1 MTKITKE
8 VLFTELS
15 IKLAIMDAKL
25 DKLIELAMK
34 PEITT
39 EPLRIKTLKDIL
51 PEDIERARELFKDL
65 ESTTDY
71 DLTKP
76 YGFTQSSVTHE
87 VIK

>member
-25 DKLIELAMK
+25 DKLIELGMK
-34 PEITT
+34 PEITI
-39 EPLRIKTLKDIL
+39 EPLRIKSLKDIL

-76 YGFTQSSVTHE
+76 YGFTHE
-87 VIK
+87 NIK

>member
-8 VLFTELS
+8 ILFTELS

-34 PEITT
+34 SEITI
-39 EPLRIKTLKDIL
+39 EPLKDIL

-65 ESTTDY
+65 ES
-71 DLTKP
+71 
-76 YGFTQSSVTHE
+76 SATHE
-87 VIK
+87 NIK

>member
-25 DKLIELAMK
+25 DKLLELAMK
-34 PEITT
+34 PNTVNIVGDDAEHPSVTGN
-39 EPLRIKTLKDIL
+39 
-51 PEDIERARELFKDL
+51 L

-76 YGFTQSSVTHE
+76 YGFTHE
-87 VIK
+87 NIK

>member
-1 MTKITKE
+1 MTNKITKE

-25 DKLIELAMK
+25 DKLLELAMK
-34 PEITT
+34 PEIT
-39 EPLRIKTLKDIL
+39 IKSLEEIP

-65 ESTTDY
+65 ESTTEY

-76 YGFTQSSVTHE
+76 YGFTHE
-87 VIK
+87 NIK

>member
-25 DKLIELAMK
+25 DKLIELVMT
-34 PEITT
+34 PEV
-39 EPLRIKTLKDIL
+39 ENQ
-51 PEDIERARELFKDL
+51 L
-65 ESTTDY
+65 ESTADY

-76 YGFTQSSVTHE
+76 YGFTHE
-87 VIK
+87 NIK

>member
-25 DKLIELAMK
+25 DKLLELAMQ
-34 PEITT
+34 PNTVNIGDDAEHPSVTGN
-39 EPLRIKTLKDIL
+39 
-51 PEDIERARELFKDL
+51 L

-76 YGFTQSSVTHE
+76 YGFTHE
-87 VIK
+87 IVK

>member
-25 DKLIELAMK
+25 DKLLELAMK
-34 PEITT
+34 SNTVNIVG
-39 EPLRIKTLKDIL
+39 DI
-51 PEDIERARELFKDL
+51 AVTGNL

-76 YGFTQSSVTHE
+76 YGFTHGAC
-87 VIK
+87 K

>member
-34 PEITT
+34 PEITI
-39 EPLRIKTLKDIL
+39 EPFKGIL

-65 ESTTDY
+65 ESATEY

-76 YGFTQSSVTHE
+76 YGFTQGSVTHE
-87 VIK
+87 TIK

>member
-34 PEITT
+34 PEIT
-39 EPLRIKTLKDIL
+39 IKPLKDSV
-51 PEDIERARELFKDL
+51 DALFKDI
-65 ESTTDY
+65 ESTTHY
-71 DLTKP
+71 DLINL
-76 YGFTQSSVTHE
+76 SRLTHE
-87 VIK
+87 TIK

>member
-34 PEITT
+34 PEVTI
-39 EPLRIKTLKDIL
+39 EPFIEIL

-76 YGFTQSSVTHE
+76 YGFTHE
-87 VIK
+87 NIK

>member
-25 DKLIELAMK
+25 DKLLELAMK
-34 PEITT
+34 PEIT
-39 EPLRIKTLKDIL
+39 IKPFIEIL
-51 PEDIERARELFKDL
+51 PEDIKRARELFKDL

-76 YGFTQSSVTHE
+76 YGFTHGDV
-87 VIK
+87 K